1 MEINQPGV
9 SGSGSGKTLTVETLV
24 GTVNGVNT
32 LYTVLHAPIWIA
44 VDGVDKFVTLNYTYA
59 AGTVTITD
67 GAPPVFSIY
76 SFYNA

>member
-9 SGSGSGKTLTVETLV
+9 SGSGSGKTLTVETPV
-24 GTVNGVNT
+24 GTVNGSNT
-32 LYTVLHAPIWIA
+32 VYTVLNQPVWIA
-44 VDGVDKFVTLNYTYA
+44 VDGVDKFVTLNYTYL
-59 AGTVTITD
+59 AGTITITD